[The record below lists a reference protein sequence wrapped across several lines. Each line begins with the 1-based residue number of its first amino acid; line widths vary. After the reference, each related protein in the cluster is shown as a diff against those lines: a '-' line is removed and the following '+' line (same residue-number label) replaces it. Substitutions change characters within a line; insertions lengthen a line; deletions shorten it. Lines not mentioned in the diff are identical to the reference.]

1 MTDNDVLDEHGML
14 TERDRQIIRLAL
26 RDPETARGMFRD
38 FRDNICGKIKQ
49 CEDTTSGYQRLT
61 LEPIRVEKLKDIL
74 FAQAVSVMQGFT
86 GIYRD
91 ISAFLDL
98 AEMTNT
104 NMLEPKLSDTDVM
117 NAIKFYHEK

>member
-1 MTDNDVLDEHGML
+1 
-14 TERDRQIIRLAL
+14 
-26 RDPETARGMFRD
+26 
-38 FRDNICGKIKQ
+38 
-49 CEDTTSGYQRLT
+49 
-61 LEPIRVEKLKDIL
+61 
-74 FAQAVSVMQGFT
+74 MQGFT